1 MLAKIIDRA
10 REIILSGEKLF
21 TTPHILLFLKNK
33 ISINELKNDDCLTAF
48 SSLDDNDIM
57 TCVKVWSSSDDEV
70 LKLSTMLVNRKL
82 LKVKISDAPFSDKE
96 ISALKEKHQK
106 ALKID
111 SHEVNYFVFQE
122 YMINNAYDP
131 ERIR

>member
-1 MLAKIIDRA
+1 
-10 REIILSGEKLF
+10 
-21 TTPHILLFLKNK
+21 
-33 ISINELKNDDCLTAF
+33 
-48 SSLDDNDIM
+48 M

-82 LKVKISDAPFSDKE
+82 LKVKFQMLPFSDKE

-111 SHEVNYFVFQE
+111 CHEVNYFVFQE
-122 YMINNAYDP
+122 HMINNAYDP